1 MSRLTRV
8 SFGVADLISAGLLAL
23 GVFAGLPDR
32 WLPVDTVAV
41 LLIGLDVAAGSALLA
56 NARWAHKVAFVSS
69 ALSLAVG
76 LALVTALALSASYL
90 SGIYGPIGRGGA
102 VILAL
107 VAALVLP
114 YLVLLPSVQLVWLRP
129 SATKPDHG
137 TPLP

>member
-8 SFGVADLISAGLLAL
+8 SFGVADLISAALLAL

-41 LLIGLDVAAGSALLA
+41 LLIGLDVVAGSALLA
-56 NARWAHKVAFVSS
+56 NARWANKVALVSS

-107 VAALVLP
+107 VAALALP